1 MIRVAITGLH
11 RGNNPQPGAAVAA
24 SLRRRFADL
33 HVIGLSYDPL
43 ESALYCHD
51 GGRPDV
57 AYLMP
62 FPGAGAQATL
72 DRLDE
77 ILQSEPIDYLIPCLD
92 SELDNYIE
100 LQPAL
105 EARGIACVL
114 PSQRA
119 LDDRAK
125 ANLYRFCQPLDVP
138 TPRTLAAA
146 DADTLAALALQI
158 GYPVYVK
165 GRFYEAH
172 LATTPK
178 ELYEAF
184 NAIASVWGTPVLVQE
199 MAVGEEYDVLGVGDG
214 QGGLL
219 ASCSIR
225 KMLRTSAGKGFAGVV
240 IADPA
245 LDRQVERIIAALRWA
260 GPFELEF
267 IKVPGQ
273 PHALFEMNPR
283 FPAWVDFPSQIDCNM
298 PALLLEWLMGLTPAA
313 LPPCEPGQMFIRH
326 TIDVV
331 THIAEVAQMTISGCR
346 TGTPVAG
353 VCPTRGDRT

>member
-1 MIRVAITGLH
+1 MINVAITGLH

-24 SLRRRFADL
+24 GLRRRFPDL
-33 HVIGLSYDPL
+33 RIVGLSYDPL
-43 ESALYCHD
+43 ESGLYCHD

-62 FPGAGAQATL
+62 FPGAGAKATL

-77 ILQSEPIDYLIPCLD
+77 ILQTEPIDYLIPCLD
-92 SELDNYIE
+92 SELDNYIQ
-100 LQPAL
+100 LQPEL
-105 EARGIACVL
+105 KSRGIGCLL
-114 PSQRA
+114 PSQQA
-119 LDDRAK
+119 LDDRSK
-125 ANLYRFCQPLDVP
+125 SNLDAFCGQLEVP
-138 TPRTLAAA
+138 TPRTLMAN
-146 DADTLAALALQI
+146 DPDTLAALALQL

-184 NAIASVWGTPVLVQE
+184 ASIASVWGTPVLVQE
-199 MAVGEEYDVLGVGDG
+199 MVVGEEYDILGLGDG
-214 QGGLL
+214 EGGLL

-240 IADPA
+240 VADPD
-245 LDRQVERIIAALRWA
+245 LDELVARVIGALRWA

-267 IKVPGQ
+267 IKVTGK

-283 FPAWVDFPSQIDCNM
+283 FPAWVDFPSQIGCNM
-298 PALLLEWLMGLTPAA
+298 PARLLEQLIGLDATP
-313 LPPCEPGQMFIRH
+313 LQTCTPGQMFIRH
-326 TIDVV
+326 SIDLVAD
-331 THIAEVAQMTISGCR
+331 IAEVAEMTI
-346 TGTPVAG
+346 TGRRICTPND
-353 VCPTRGDRT
+353 CPTISR

>member
-1 MIRVAITGLH
+1 MINVAITGLH

-24 SLRRRFADL
+24 GLRRRFPDL
-33 HVIGLSYDPL
+33 RIVGLSYDPL
-43 ESALYCHD
+43 ESGLYCHD

-62 FPGAGAQATL
+62 FPGAGAKATL

-77 ILQSEPIDYLIPCLD
+77 ILQTEPIDYLIPCLD
-92 SELDNYIE
+92 SELDNYIQ
-100 LQPAL
+100 LQPEL
-105 EARGIACVL
+105 KSRGIGCLL
-114 PSQRA
+114 PSQQA
-119 LDDRAK
+119 LDDRSK
-125 ANLYRFCQPLDVP
+125 SNLDAFCGQLEVP
-138 TPRTLAAA
+138 TPRTLMAN
-146 DADTLAALALQI
+146 DPDTLAALALQL

-184 NAIASVWGTPVLVQE
+184 ASIASVWGTPVLVQE
-199 MAVGEEYDVLGVGDG
+199 MVVGEEYDILGLGDG
-214 QGGLL
+214 EGGLL

-240 IADPA
+240 VADPD
-245 LDRQVERIIAALRWA
+245 LDELVARVIGALRWA

-267 IKVPGQ
+267 IKVPGK

-283 FPAWVDFPSQIDCNM
+283 FPAWVDFPSQIGCNM
-298 PALLLEWLMGLTPAA
+298 PARLLEQLIGLDATP
-313 LPPCEPGQMFIRH
+313 LQTCTPGQMFIRH
-326 TIDVV
+326 SIDLVAD
-331 THIAEVAQMTISGCR
+331 IAEVAEMTI
-346 TGTPVAG
+346 TGRRICTPND
-353 VCPTRGDRT
+353 CPTISR

>member
-1 MIRVAITGLH
+1 MINVAITGLH

-24 SLRRRFADL
+24 GLRRRFPDL
-33 HVIGLSYDPL
+33 RIVGLSYDPL
-43 ESALYCHD
+43 ESGLYCHD

-62 FPGAGAQATL
+62 FPGAGAKATL
-72 DRLDE
+72 DRLDK
-77 ILQSEPIDYLIPCLD
+77 ILQTEPIDYLIPCLD
-92 SELDNYIE
+92 SELDNYIQ
-100 LQPAL
+100 LQPEL
-105 EARGIACVL
+105 KSRGIGCLL
-114 PSQRA
+114 PSQQA

-125 ANLYRFCQPLDVP
+125 SNLDAFCGQLEVP
-138 TPRTLAAA
+138 TPRTLMAN
-146 DADTLAALALQI
+146 DPDTLAALALQL

-184 NAIASVWGTPVLVQE
+184 ASIASVWGTPVLVQE
-199 MAVGEEYDVLGVGDG
+199 MVVGEEYDILGLGDG
-214 QGGLL
+214 EGGLL

-240 IADPA
+240 VADPD
-245 LDRQVERIIAALRWA
+245 LDELVARVIGALRWA

-267 IKVPGQ
+267 IKVPGK

-283 FPAWVDFPSQIDCNM
+283 FPAWVDFPSQIGCNM
-298 PALLLEWLMGLTPAA
+298 PARLLEQLIGLDATP
-313 LPPCEPGQMFIRH
+313 LQTCTPGQMFIRH
-326 TIDVV
+326 SIDLVAD
-331 THIAEVAQMTISGCR
+331 IAEVAEMTI
-346 TGTPVAG
+346 TGRRICTPNE
-353 VCPTRGDRT
+353 CPTISR

>member
-1 MIRVAITGLH
+1 MINVAITGLH

-24 SLRRRFADL
+24 GLRRRFPDL
-33 HVIGLSYDPL
+33 RIVGLSYDPL
-43 ESALYCHD
+43 ESGLYCHD
-51 GGRPDV
+51 GGRPDA

-62 FPGAGAQATL
+62 FPGAGAKATL

-77 ILQSEPIDYLIPCLD
+77 ILQTEPIDYLIPCLD
-92 SELDNYIE
+92 SELDNYIQ
-100 LQPAL
+100 LQPEL
-105 EARGIACVL
+105 KSRGIGCLL
-114 PSQRA
+114 PSQQA

-125 ANLYRFCQPLDVP
+125 SNLDAFCGQLEVP
-138 TPRTLAAA
+138 TPRTLMAN
-146 DADTLAALALQI
+146 DPDTLAALALQL

-184 NAIASVWGTPVLVQE
+184 ASIASVWGTPVLVQE
-199 MAVGEEYDVLGVGDG
+199 MVVGEEYDILGLGDG
-214 QGGLL
+214 EGGLL

-240 IADPA
+240 VADPD
-245 LDRQVERIIAALRWA
+245 LDELVARVIGALRWA

-267 IKVPGQ
+267 IKVPGK

-283 FPAWVDFPSQIDCNM
+283 FPAWVDFPSQIGCNM
-298 PALLLEWLMGLTPAA
+298 PARLLEQLIGLDATP
-313 LPPCEPGQMFIRH
+313 LQTCTPGQMFIRH
-326 TIDVV
+326 SIDLVAD
-331 THIAEVAQMTISGCR
+331 IAEVAEMTI
-346 TGTPVAG
+346 TGRRICTPND
-353 VCPTRGDRT
+353 CPTISR

>member
-1 MIRVAITGLH
+1 MINVAITGLH

-24 SLRRRFADL
+24 GLRRRFPDL
-33 HVIGLSYDPL
+33 RIVGLSYDPL
-43 ESALYCHD
+43 ESGLYCHD

-62 FPGAGAQATL
+62 FPGAGAKATL

-77 ILQSEPIDYLIPCLD
+77 ILQTEPIDYLIPCLD
-92 SELDNYIE
+92 SELDNYIQ
-100 LQPAL
+100 LQPEL
-105 EARGIACVL
+105 KSRGIGCLL
-114 PSQRA
+114 PSQQA

-125 ANLYRFCQPLDVP
+125 SNLDAFCGQLEVP
-138 TPRTLAAA
+138 TPRTLMAN
-146 DADTLAALALQI
+146 DPDTLAALALQL

-184 NAIASVWGTPVLVQE
+184 ASIASVWGTPVLVQE
-199 MAVGEEYDVLGVGDG
+199 MVVGEEYDILGLGDG
-214 QGGLL
+214 EGGLL

-240 IADPA
+240 VADPD
-245 LDRQVERIIAALRWA
+245 LDELVARVIGALRWA

-267 IKVPGQ
+267 IKVPGK

-283 FPAWVDFPSQIDCNM
+283 FPAWVDFPSQIGCNM
-298 PALLLEWLMGLTPAA
+298 PARLLEQLIGLDATP
-313 LPPCEPGQMFIRH
+313 LQTCTPGQMFIRH
-326 TIDVV
+326 SIDLVAD
-331 THIAEVAQMTISGCR
+331 IAEVAEMTI
-346 TGTPVAG
+346 TGRRSCTPND
-353 VCPTRGDRT
+353 CPTISR

>member
-1 MIRVAITGLH
+1 MINVAITGLH

-24 SLRRRFADL
+24 GLRRRFPDL
-33 HVIGLSYDPL
+33 RIVGLSYDPL
-43 ESALYCHD
+43 ESGLYCHD

-62 FPGAGAQATL
+62 FPGAGAKATL

-77 ILQSEPIDYLIPCLD
+77 ILQTEPIDYVIPCLD
-92 SELDNYIE
+92 SELDNYIQ
-100 LQPAL
+100 LQPEL
-105 EARGIACVL
+105 KSRGIGCLL
-114 PSQRA
+114 PSQQA

-125 ANLYRFCQPLDVP
+125 SNLDAFCGQLEVP
-138 TPRTLAAA
+138 TPRTLMAN
-146 DADTLAALALQI
+146 DPDTLAALALQL

-184 NAIASVWGTPVLVQE
+184 ASIASVWGTPVLVQE
-199 MAVGEEYDVLGVGDG
+199 MVVGEEYDILGLGDG
-214 QGGLL
+214 EGGLL

-240 IADPA
+240 VADPD
-245 LDRQVERIIAALRWA
+245 LDELVARVIGALRWA

-267 IKVPGQ
+267 IKVPGK

-283 FPAWVDFPSQIDCNM
+283 FPAWVDFPSQIGCNM
-298 PALLLEWLMGLTPAA
+298 PARLLEQLIGLDATP
-313 LPPCEPGQMFIRH
+313 LQTCTPGQMFIRH
-326 TIDVV
+326 SIDLVAD
-331 THIAEVAQMTISGCR
+331 IAEVAEMTI
-346 TGTPVAG
+346 TGRRICTPNDY
-353 VCPTRGDRT
+353 PTISR

>member
-1 MIRVAITGLH
+1 MINVAITGLH

-24 SLRRRFADL
+24 GLRRRFPDL
-33 HVIGLSYDPL
+33 RIVGLSYDPL
-43 ESALYCHD
+43 ESGLYCHD

-62 FPGAGAQATL
+62 FPGAGAKATL

-77 ILQSEPIDYLIPCLD
+77 ILQTEPIDYLIPCLD
-92 SELDNYIE
+92 SELDNYIQ
-100 LQPAL
+100 LQPEL
-105 EARGIACVL
+105 KSRGIGCLL
-114 PSQRA
+114 PSQQA

-125 ANLYRFCQPLDVP
+125 SNLDAFCGQLEVP
-138 TPRTLAAA
+138 TPRTLMAN
-146 DADTLAALALQI
+146 DPDTLAALALQL

-184 NAIASVWGTPVLVQE
+184 ASIASVWGTPVLVQE
-199 MAVGEEYDVLGVGDG
+199 MVVGEEYDILGLGDG
-214 QGGLL
+214 EGGLL

-240 IADPA
+240 VADPD
-245 LDRQVERIIAALRWA
+245 LDELVARVIGALRWA

-267 IKVPGQ
+267 IKVPGK

-283 FPAWVDFPSQIDCNM
+283 FPAWVDFPSQIGCNM
-298 PALLLEWLMGLTPAA
+298 PARLLEQLIGLDATP
-313 LPPCEPGQMFIRH
+313 LQTCTPGQMFIRH
-326 TIDVV
+326 SIDLVAD
-331 THIAEVAQMTISGCR
+331 IAEVAEMTI
-346 TGTPVAG
+346 TGRRICTPND
-353 VCPTRGDRT
+353 CSTISR

>member
-1 MIRVAITGLH
+1 MINVAITGLH

-24 SLRRRFADL
+24 GLRRRFPDL
-33 HVIGLSYDPL
+33 RIVGLSYDPL
-43 ESALYCHD
+43 ESGLYCHD

-62 FPGAGAQATL
+62 FPGAGAKATL

-77 ILQSEPIDYLIPCLD
+77 ILQTEPIDYLIPCLD
-92 SELDNYIE
+92 SELDNYIQ
-100 LQPAL
+100 LQPEL
-105 EARGIACVL
+105 KSRGIGCLL
-114 PSQRA
+114 PSQQA
-119 LDDRAK
+119 LDDRSK
-125 ANLYRFCQPLDVP
+125 SNLDAFCGQLEVP
-138 TPRTLAAA
+138 TPRTLMAN
-146 DADTLAALALQI
+146 DPDTLAALALQL

-184 NAIASVWGTPVLVQE
+184 ASIASVWGTPVLVQE
-199 MAVGEEYDVLGVGDG
+199 MVVGEEYDILGMGDG
-214 QGGLL
+214 EGGLL

-240 IADPA
+240 VADPD
-245 LDRQVERIIAALRWA
+245 LDELVARVIGALRWA

-267 IKVPGQ
+267 IKVPGK

-283 FPAWVDFPSQIDCNM
+283 FPAWVDFPSQIGCNM
-298 PALLLEWLMGLTPAA
+298 PARLLEQLIGLDATP
-313 LPPCEPGQMFIRH
+313 LQTCTPGQMFIRH
-326 TIDVV
+326 SIDLVAD
-331 THIAEVAQMTISGCR
+331 IAEVAEMTI
-346 TGTPVAG
+346 TGRRICTPND
-353 VCPTRGDRT
+353 CPTISR

>member
-1 MIRVAITGLH
+1 MINVAITGLH

-24 SLRRRFADL
+24 GLRRRFPDPRI
-33 HVIGLSYDPL
+33 VGLSYDPL
-43 ESALYCHD
+43 ESGLYCHD

-62 FPGAGAQATL
+62 FPGAGAKATL

-77 ILQSEPIDYLIPCLD
+77 ILQTEPIDYLIPCLD
-92 SELDNYIE
+92 SELDNYIQ
-100 LQPAL
+100 LQPEL
-105 EARGIACVL
+105 KSRGIGCLL
-114 PSQRA
+114 PSQQA

-125 ANLYRFCQPLDVP
+125 SNLDAFCGQLEVP
-138 TPRTLAAA
+138 TPRTLMAN
-146 DADTLAALALQI
+146 DPDTLAALALQL

-184 NAIASVWGTPVLVQE
+184 ASIASVWGTPVLVQE
-199 MAVGEEYDVLGVGDG
+199 MVVGEEYDILGLGDG
-214 QGGLL
+214 EGGLL

-240 IADPA
+240 VADPD
-245 LDRQVERIIAALRWA
+245 LDELVARVIGALRWA

-267 IKVPGQ
+267 IKVPGK

-283 FPAWVDFPSQIDCNM
+283 FPAWVDFPSQIGCNM
-298 PALLLEWLMGLTPAA
+298 PARLLEQLIGLDATP
-313 LPPCEPGQMFIRH
+313 LQTCTPGQMFIRH
-326 TIDVV
+326 SIDLVAD
-331 THIAEVAQMTISGCR
+331 IAEVAEMTI
-346 TGTPVAG
+346 TGRRICTPND
-353 VCPTRGDRT
+353 CPTISR

>member
-1 MIRVAITGLH
+1 MINVAITGLH

-24 SLRRRFADL
+24 GLRRRFPDL
-33 HVIGLSYDPL
+33 RIVGLSYDPL
-43 ESALYCHD
+43 ESGLYCHD

-62 FPGAGAQATL
+62 FPGAGAKATL

-77 ILQSEPIDYLIPCLD
+77 ILQTEPIDYLIPCLD
-92 SELDNYIE
+92 SELDNYIQ
-100 LQPAL
+100 LQPEL
-105 EARGIACVL
+105 KSRGIGCLL
-114 PSQRA
+114 PSQQA

-125 ANLYRFCQPLDVP
+125 SNLDAFCGQLEVP
-138 TPRTLAAA
+138 TPRTLMAN
-146 DADTLAALALQI
+146 DPDTLAALALQL

-184 NAIASVWGTPVLVQE
+184 ASIASVWGTPVLVQE
-199 MAVGEEYDVLGVGDG
+199 MVVGEEYDILGLGDG
-214 QGGLL
+214 EGGLL

-240 IADPA
+240 VADPD
-245 LDRQVERIIAALRWA
+245 LDELAARVIGALRWA

-267 IKVPGQ
+267 IKVPGK

-283 FPAWVDFPSQIDCNM
+283 FPAWVDFPSQIGCNM
-298 PALLLEWLMGLTPAA
+298 PARLLEQLIGLDATP
-313 LPPCEPGQMFIRH
+313 LQTCTPGQMFIRH
-326 TIDVV
+326 SIDLVAD
-331 THIAEVAQMTISGCR
+331 IAEVAEMTI
-346 TGTPVAG
+346 TGRRICTPND
-353 VCPTRGDRT
+353 CPTISR

>member
-1 MIRVAITGLH
+1 MINVAITGLH

-24 SLRRRFADL
+24 GLRRRFPDL
-33 HVIGLSYDPL
+33 RIVGLSYDPL
-43 ESALYCHD
+43 ESGLYCHD

-62 FPGAGAQATL
+62 FPGAGAKATL

-92 SELDNYIE
+92 SELDNYIQ
-100 LQPAL
+100 LQPEL
-105 EARGIACVL
+105 KSRGIGCLL
-114 PSQRA
+114 PSQQA

-125 ANLYRFCQPLDVP
+125 SNLDAFCGQLEVP
-138 TPRTLAAA
+138 TPRTLMANNP
-146 DADTLAALALQI
+146 DTLAALALQL

-184 NAIASVWGTPVLVQE
+184 ASIASVWGTPVLVQE
-199 MAVGEEYDVLGVGDG
+199 MVVGEEYDILGLGDG
-214 QGGLL
+214 EGGLL

-240 IADPA
+240 VADPD
-245 LDRQVERIIAALRWA
+245 LDELVARVIGALRWA

-267 IKVPGQ
+267 IKVPGK

-283 FPAWVDFPSQIDCNM
+283 FPAWVDFPSQIGCNM
-298 PALLLEWLMGLTPAA
+298 PARLLEQLIGLDATP
-313 LPPCEPGQMFIRH
+313 LQTCTPGQMFIRH
-326 TIDVV
+326 SIDLVAD
-331 THIAEVAQMTISGCR
+331 IAEVAEMTI
-346 TGTPVAG
+346 TGHRICTPNDY
-353 VCPTRGDRT
+353 PTISR

>member
-1 MIRVAITGLH
+1 MINVAITGLH

-24 SLRRRFADL
+24 GLRRRFPDL
-33 HVIGLSYDPL
+33 RIVGLSYDPL
-43 ESALYCHD
+43 ESGLYCHD

-62 FPGAGAQATL
+62 FPGAGAKATL
-72 DRLDE
+72 DRLDK
-77 ILQSEPIDYLIPCLD
+77 ILQTEPIDYLIPCLD
-92 SELDNYIE
+92 SELDNYIQ
-100 LQPAL
+100 LQPEL
-105 EARGIACVL
+105 KSRGIGCLL
-114 PSQRA
+114 PSQQA

-125 ANLYRFCQPLDVP
+125 SNLDAFCGQLEVP
-138 TPRTLAAA
+138 TPRTLMAN
-146 DADTLAALALQI
+146 DPDTLAALALQL

-184 NAIASVWGTPVLVQE
+184 ASIASVWGTPVLVQE
-199 MAVGEEYDVLGVGDG
+199 MVVGEEYDILGLGDG
-214 QGGLL
+214 EGGLL

-240 IADPA
+240 VADPD
-245 LDRQVERIIAALRWA
+245 LDELVARVIGALRWA

-267 IKVPGQ
+267 IKVPGK

-283 FPAWVDFPSQIDCNM
+283 FPAWVDFPSQIGCNM
-298 PALLLEWLMGLTPAA
+298 PARLLEQLIGLDATP
-313 LPPCEPGQMFIRH
+313 LQTCTPGQMFIRH
-326 TIDVV
+326 SIDLVAD
-331 THIAEVAQMTISGCR
+331 IAEVAEMTI
-346 TGTPVAG
+346 TGRRICTPND
-353 VCPTRGDRT
+353 CPTISR

>member
-1 MIRVAITGLH
+1 MINVAITGLH

-24 SLRRRFADL
+24 GLRRRFPDL
-33 HVIGLSYDPL
+33 RIVGLSYDPL
-43 ESALYCHD
+43 ESGLYCHD

-62 FPGAGAQATL
+62 FPGAGAKATL

-92 SELDNYIE
+92 SELDNYIQ
-100 LQPAL
+100 LQPEL
-105 EARGIACVL
+105 KSRGIGCLL
-114 PSQRA
+114 PSQQA

-125 ANLYRFCQPLDVP
+125 SNLDAFCGQLEVP
-138 TPRTLAAA
+138 TPRTLMANNP
-146 DADTLAALALQI
+146 DTLAALALQL

-184 NAIASVWGTPVLVQE
+184 ASIASVWGTPVLVQE
-199 MAVGEEYDVLGVGDG
+199 MVVGEEYDILGLGDG
-214 QGGLL
+214 EGGLL

-240 IADPA
+240 VADPD
-245 LDRQVERIIAALRWA
+245 LDELVARVIGALRWA

-267 IKVPGQ
+267 IKVPGK

-283 FPAWVDFPSQIDCNM
+283 FPAWVDFPSQIGCNM
-298 PALLLEWLMGLTPAA
+298 PARLLEQLIGLDATP
-313 LPPCEPGQMFIRH
+313 LQTCTPGQMFIRH
-326 TIDVV
+326 SIDLVAD
-331 THIAEVAQMTISGCR
+331 IAEVAEMTI
-346 TGTPVAG
+346 TGRRICTPND
-353 VCPTRGDRT
+353 CPTISR

>member
-1 MIRVAITGLH
+1 MINVAITGLH

-24 SLRRRFADL
+24 GLRRRFPDL
-33 HVIGLSYDPL
+33 RIVGLSYDPL
-43 ESALYCHD
+43 ESGLYCHD

-62 FPGAGAQATL
+62 FPGAGAKATL

-77 ILQSEPIDYLIPCLD
+77 ILQTEPIDYLIPCLD
-92 SELDNYIE
+92 SELDNYIQ
-100 LQPAL
+100 LQPEL
-105 EARGIACVL
+105 KSRGIGCLL
-114 PSQRA
+114 PSQQA
-119 LDDRAK
+119 LDDRSK
-125 ANLYRFCQPLDVP
+125 SNLDAFCGQLEVP
-138 TPRTLAAA
+138 TPRTLMAN
-146 DADTLAALALQI
+146 DPDTLAALALQL

-184 NAIASVWGTPVLVQE
+184 ASIASVWGTPVLVQE
-199 MAVGEEYDVLGVGDG
+199 MVVGEEYDILGLGDG
-214 QGGLL
+214 EGGLL

-240 IADPA
+240 VADPD
-245 LDRQVERIIAALRWA
+245 LDELVARVIGALRWA

-267 IKVPGQ
+267 IKVPGK

-283 FPAWVDFPSQIDCNM
+283 FPAWVDFPSQIGCNM
-298 PALLLEWLMGLTPAA
+298 PARLLEQLIGLDATP
-313 LPPCEPGQMFIRH
+313 LQTCTPGQMFIRH
-326 TIDVV
+326 SIDLVAD
-331 THIAEVAQMTISGCR
+331 IAEVAEMTITDRRIC
-346 TGTPVAG
+346 TPND
-353 VCPTRGDRT
+353 CPTISR

>member
-1 MIRVAITGLH
+1 MINVAITGLH

-24 SLRRRFADL
+24 GLRRRFPDL
-33 HVIGLSYDPL
+33 RIVGLSYDPL
-43 ESALYCHD
+43 ESGLYCHD

-62 FPGAGAQATL
+62 FPGAGAKATL

-77 ILQSEPIDYLIPCLD
+77 ILQTEPIDYLIPCLD
-92 SELDNYIE
+92 SELDNYIQ
-100 LQPAL
+100 LQPEL
-105 EARGIACVL
+105 KSRGIGCLL
-114 PSQRA
+114 PSQQA
-119 LDDRAK
+119 LDDRSK
-125 ANLYRFCQPLDVP
+125 SNLDAFCGQLEVP
-138 TPRTLAAA
+138 TPRTLMAN
-146 DADTLAALALQI
+146 DPDTLAALALQL

-184 NAIASVWGTPVLVQE
+184 ASIASVWGTPVLVQE
-199 MAVGEEYDVLGVGDG
+199 MVVGEEYDILGLGDG
-214 QGGLL
+214 EGGLL

-240 IADPA
+240 VADPD
-245 LDRQVERIIAALRWA
+245 LDELVARVIGALRWA

-267 IKVPGQ
+267 IKVPGK

-283 FPAWVDFPSQIDCNM
+283 FPAWVDFPSQIGCNM
-298 PALLLEWLMGLTPAA
+298 PARLLEQLIGLDATP
-313 LPPCEPGQMFIRH
+313 LQTCTPGQMFIRH
-326 TIDVV
+326 SLDLVAD
-331 THIAEVAQMTISGCR
+331 IAEVAEMTI
-346 TGTPVAG
+346 TGRRICTPND
-353 VCPTRGDRT
+353 CPTISR

>member
-1 MIRVAITGLH
+1 MINVAITGLH

-24 SLRRRFADL
+24 GLRRRFPDL
-33 HVIGLSYDPL
+33 RIVGLSYDPL
-43 ESALYCHD
+43 ESGLYCHD

-62 FPGAGAQATL
+62 FPGAGAKATL

-77 ILQSEPIDYLIPCLD
+77 ILQTEPIDYLIPCLD
-92 SELDNYIE
+92 SELDNYIQ
-100 LQPAL
+100 LQPEL
-105 EARGIACVL
+105 KSRGIGCLL
-114 PSQRA
+114 PSQQA

-125 ANLYRFCQPLDVP
+125 SNLDAFCGQLEVP
-138 TPRTLAAA
+138 TPRTLMAN
-146 DADTLAALALQI
+146 DPDTLAALALQL

-184 NAIASVWGTPVLVQE
+184 ASIASVWGTPVLVQE
-199 MAVGEEYDVLGVGDG
+199 MVVGEEYDILGLGDG
-214 QGGLL
+214 EGGLL

-240 IADPA
+240 VADPD
-245 LDRQVERIIAALRWA
+245 LDELVARVIGALRWA

-267 IKVPGQ
+267 IKVPGK
-273 PHALFEMNPR
+273 PHVLFEMNPR
-283 FPAWVDFPSQIDCNM
+283 FPAWVDFPSQIGCNM
-298 PALLLEWLMGLTPAA
+298 PARLLEQLIGLDATP
-313 LPPCEPGQMFIRH
+313 LQTCTPGQMFIRH
-326 TIDVV
+326 SIDLVAD
-331 THIAEVAQMTISGCR
+331 IAEVAEMTI
-346 TGTPVAG
+346 TGRRICTPND
-353 VCPTRGDRT
+353 CPTISR

>member
-1 MIRVAITGLH
+1 MINVAITGLH

-24 SLRRRFADL
+24 GLRRRFPDL
-33 HVIGLSYDPL
+33 RIVGLSYDPL
-43 ESALYCHD
+43 ESGLYCHD

-62 FPGAGAQATL
+62 FPGAGAKATL

-77 ILQSEPIDYLIPCLD
+77 ILQTEPIDYLIPCLD
-92 SELDNYIE
+92 SELDNYIQ
-100 LQPAL
+100 LQPEL
-105 EARGIACVL
+105 KSRGIGCLL
-114 PSQRA
+114 PSQQA

-125 ANLYRFCQPLDVP
+125 SNLDAFCGQLEVP
-138 TPRTLAAA
+138 TPRTLMANNP
-146 DADTLAALALQI
+146 DTLAALALQL

-184 NAIASVWGTPVLVQE
+184 ASIASVWGTPVLVQE
-199 MAVGEEYDVLGVGDG
+199 MVVGEEYDILGLGDG
-214 QGGLL
+214 EGGLL

-240 IADPA
+240 VADPD
-245 LDRQVERIIAALRWA
+245 LDELVARVIGALRWA

-267 IKVPGQ
+267 IKVPGK

-283 FPAWVDFPSQIDCNM
+283 FPAWVDFPSQIGCNM
-298 PALLLEWLMGLTPAA
+298 PARLLEQLIGLDATP
-313 LPPCEPGQMFIRH
+313 LQTCTPGQMFIRH
-326 TIDVV
+326 SIDLVAD
-331 THIAEVAQMTISGCR
+331 IAEVAEMTI
-346 TGTPVAG
+346 TGRRICTPND
-353 VCPTRGDRT
+353 CPTISR

>member
-1 MIRVAITGLH
+1 MINVAITGLH

-24 SLRRRFADL
+24 GLRRRFPDL
-33 HVIGLSYDPL
+33 RIVGLSYDPL
-43 ESALYCHD
+43 ESGLYCHD

-62 FPGAGAQATL
+62 FPGAGAKATL

-77 ILQSEPIDYLIPCLD
+77 ILQTEPIDYLIPCLD
-92 SELDNYIE
+92 SELDNYIQ
-100 LQPAL
+100 LQPEL
-105 EARGIACVL
+105 KSRGIGCLL
-114 PSQRA
+114 PSQQA

-125 ANLYRFCQPLDVP
+125 SNLDAFCGQLEVP
-138 TPRTLAAA
+138 TPRTLMAN
-146 DADTLAALALQI
+146 DPDTLAALALQL

-184 NAIASVWGTPVLVQE
+184 ASIASVWGTPVLVQE
-199 MAVGEEYDVLGVGDG
+199 MVVGEEYDILGLGDG
-214 QGGLL
+214 EGGLL

-240 IADPA
+240 VADPD
-245 LDRQVERIIAALRWA
+245 LDELVARVIGALRWA

-267 IKVPGQ
+267 IKVPGK

-283 FPAWVDFPSQIDCNM
+283 FPAWVDFPSQIGCNM
-298 PALLLEWLMGLTPAA
+298 PARLLEQLIGLDATP
-313 LPPCEPGQMFIRH
+313 LQTCTPGQMFIRH
-326 TIDVV
+326 SIDLVAD
-331 THIAEVAQMTISGCR
+331 IAEVAEMTI
-346 TGTPVAG
+346 TGRRICTPNDY
-353 VCPTRGDRT
+353 PTISR

>member
-1 MIRVAITGLH
+1 MINVAITGLH

-24 SLRRRFADL
+24 GLRRRFPDL
-33 HVIGLSYDPL
+33 RIVGLSYDPL
-43 ESALYCHD
+43 ESGLYCHD

-62 FPGAGAQATL
+62 FPGAGAKATL

-77 ILQSEPIDYLIPCLD
+77 ILQTEPIDYLIPCLD
-92 SELDNYIE
+92 SELDNYIQ
-100 LQPAL
+100 LQPEL
-105 EARGIACVL
+105 KSRGIGCLL
-114 PSQRA
+114 PSQQA

-125 ANLYRFCQPLDVP
+125 SNLDAFCGQLEVP
-138 TPRTLAAA
+138 TPRTLMAN
-146 DADTLAALALQI
+146 DPDTLAALALQL

-184 NAIASVWGTPVLVQE
+184 ASIASVWGTPVLVQE
-199 MAVGEEYDVLGVGDG
+199 MVVGEEYDILGLGDG
-214 QGGLL
+214 EGGLL

-240 IADPA
+240 VADPD
-245 LDRQVERIIAALRWA
+245 LDELVARVIGALRWA
-260 GPFELEF
+260 GPFELEL
-267 IKVPGQ
+267 IKVPGK

-283 FPAWVDFPSQIDCNM
+283 FPAWVDFPSQIGCNM
-298 PALLLEWLMGLTPAA
+298 PARLLEQLIGLDATP
-313 LPPCEPGQMFIRH
+313 LQTCTPGQMFIRH
-326 TIDVV
+326 SIDLVAD
-331 THIAEVAQMTISGCR
+331 IAEVAEMTI
-346 TGTPVAG
+346 TGRRICTPND
-353 VCPTRGDRT
+353 CPTISR

>member
-1 MIRVAITGLH
+1 MINVAITGLH

-24 SLRRRFADL
+24 GLRRRFPDL
-33 HVIGLSYDPL
+33 RIVGLSYDPL
-43 ESALYCHD
+43 ESGLYCHD

-62 FPGAGAQATL
+62 FPGAGAKATL

-77 ILQSEPIDYLIPCLD
+77 ILQTEPIDYLIPCLD
-92 SELDNYIE
+92 SELDNYIQ
-100 LQPAL
+100 LQPEL
-105 EARGIACVL
+105 KSRGIGCLL
-114 PSQRA
+114 PSQQA

-125 ANLYRFCQPLDVP
+125 SNLDAFCGQLEVP
-138 TPRTLAAA
+138 TPRTLMAN
-146 DADTLAALALQI
+146 DPDTLAALALQL

-172 LATTPK
+172 LATTQK

-184 NAIASVWGTPVLVQE
+184 ASIASVWGTPVLVQE
-199 MAVGEEYDVLGVGDG
+199 MVVGEEYDILGLGDG
-214 QGGLL
+214 EGGLL

-240 IADPA
+240 VADPD
-245 LDRQVERIIAALRWA
+245 LDELVARVIGALRWA

-267 IKVPGQ
+267 IKVPGK

-283 FPAWVDFPSQIDCNM
+283 FPAWVDFPSQIGCNM
-298 PALLLEWLMGLTPAA
+298 PARLLEQLIGLDATP
-313 LPPCEPGQMFIRH
+313 LQTCTPGQMFIRH
-326 TIDVV
+326 SIDLVAD
-331 THIAEVAQMTISGCR
+331 IAEVAEMTI
-346 TGTPVAG
+346 TGRRICTPND
-353 VCPTRGDRT
+353 CPTISR

>member
-1 MIRVAITGLH
+1 MINVAITGLH

-24 SLRRRFADL
+24 GLRRRFPDL
-33 HVIGLSYDPL
+33 RIVGLSYDPL
-43 ESALYCHD
+43 ESGLYCHD

-62 FPGAGAQATL
+62 FPGAGAKATL

-77 ILQSEPIDYLIPCLD
+77 ILQTEPIDYLIPCLD
-92 SELDNYIE
+92 SELDNYIQ
-100 LQPAL
+100 LQPEL
-105 EARGIACVL
+105 KSRGIGCLL
-114 PSQRA
+114 PSQQA

-125 ANLYRFCQPLDVP
+125 SNLDAFCGQLEVP
-138 TPRTLAAA
+138 TPRTLMAN
-146 DADTLAALALQI
+146 DPDTLAALALQL

-184 NAIASVWGTPVLVQE
+184 ASIASVWGTPVLVQE
-199 MAVGEEYDVLGVGDG
+199 MVVGEEYDILGLGDG
-214 QGGLL
+214 EGGLL

-240 IADPA
+240 VADPD
-245 LDRQVERIIAALRWA
+245 LDELVARVIGALRWA

-267 IKVPGQ
+267 IKVPGK

-283 FPAWVDFPSQIDCNM
+283 FPAWVDFPSQIGCNM
-298 PALLLEWLMGLTPAA
+298 PARLLEQLIGLDATP
-313 LPPCEPGQMFIRH
+313 LQTCTPGQMFIRH
-326 TIDVV
+326 SIDLVAD
-331 THIAEVAQMTISGCR
+331 IAEVAEMTI
-346 TGTPVAG
+346 TGRRICTPND
-353 VCPTRGDRT
+353 CPTISR

>member
-1 MIRVAITGLH
+1 MINVAITGLH

-24 SLRRRFADL
+24 GLRRRFPDL
-33 HVIGLSYDPL
+33 RIVGLSYDPL
-43 ESALYCHD
+43 ESGLYCHD

-62 FPGAGAQATL
+62 FPGAGAKATL

-77 ILQSEPIDYLIPCLD
+77 ILQTEPIDYLIPCLD
-92 SELDNYIE
+92 SELDNYIQ
-100 LQPAL
+100 LQPEL
-105 EARGIACVL
+105 KSRGIGCLL
-114 PSQRA
+114 PSQQA

-125 ANLYRFCQPLDVP
+125 SNLDAFCGQLEVP
-138 TPRTLAAA
+138 TPRTLMAN
-146 DADTLAALALQI
+146 DPDTLAALALQL

-184 NAIASVWGTPVLVQE
+184 ASIASVWGTPVLVQE
-199 MAVGEEYDVLGVGDG
+199 MVVGEEYDILGLGDG
-214 QGGLL
+214 EGGLL

-240 IADPA
+240 VADPD
-245 LDRQVERIIAALRWA
+245 LDELVARVIGALRWA

-267 IKVPGQ
+267 IKVTGK

-283 FPAWVDFPSQIDCNM
+283 FPAWVDFPSQIGCNM
-298 PALLLEWLMGLTPAA
+298 PARLLEQLIGLDATP
-313 LPPCEPGQMFIRH
+313 LQTCTPGQMFIRH
-326 TIDVV
+326 SIDLVAD
-331 THIAEVAQMTISGCR
+331 IAEVAEMTI
-346 TGTPVAG
+346 TGRRICTPND
-353 VCPTRGDRT
+353 CPTISR